1 MRAPGMS
8 FFKMPVFIWMTLV
21 VNFLLLFAM
30 PVIAVAL
37 FQLMFD
43 RMFGDELLQPGRR
56 R

>member
-1 MRAPGMS
+1 MR
-8 FFKMPVFIWMTLV
+8 MPVFIWMTLV

-43 RMFGDELLQPGRR
+43 TMFGTNFFNPGSRR
-56 R
+56 